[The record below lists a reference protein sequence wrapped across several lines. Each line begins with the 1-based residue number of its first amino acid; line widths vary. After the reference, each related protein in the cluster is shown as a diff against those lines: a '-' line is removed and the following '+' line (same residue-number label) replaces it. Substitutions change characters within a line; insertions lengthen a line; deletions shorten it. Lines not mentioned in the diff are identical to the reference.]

1 MTHARPP
8 RLQGR
13 VAGDEAARSEGE
25 GPRAGHEARR
35 AELAAIEAGLAAKG
49 DRISSLRGVTF
60 LIAAGVGLCTW
71 LASLPRPLFVVAGV
85 AGGAFVFLVVR
96 HALLVTRAAE
106 VAARRLVVERSLARI
121 DHAWAKCGPPAPAL
135 AALGRTGGFEPAK
148 HPYAVDLD
156 VLGEASLYRL
166 VNTARTADGE
176 QRVAAWLLEPA
187 PLDVARARQVA
198 AREIAGAHRFREDLE
213 HLAAGAGTGGK
224 ERDPI
229 LGWAAAAPAGGAP
242 LHAHALARAARAIT
256 VLAIAGLAYA
266 AFAPAGGPLWAQR
279 AWILPALL
287 QIGLLGALRE
297 PIASALAIV
306 GARDAPFAAYLEL
319 VRRNEAER
327 FDAPAHVA
335 PRAALDGA
343 SLALGRLA
351 RAVSFA
357 EARENALARLLWTGL
372 FAWDL
377 HAAVVVERW
386 RTANGARVAA
396 WVSAIAEIE
405 ALASLGALAHDHPD
419 FTFADLV
426 DGAPRFDAAALGH
439 PLLPDDRRVGNDV
452 ALGGDGP
459 RALLVTGSNMS
470 GKSTLLRAI
479 GVNAALAL
487 AGAPCCCARL
497 AISPL
502 RVWTSMRVTD
512 SLEGGVSHF
521 YAELARLKAVVDAKD
536 RGDPVL
542 FLLDEVMHGTNSR
555 ERQIGARAVTL
566 DLVRGDGHAIG
577 AVSSHDLGLG
587 DLERESDGAVRAVH
601 FEKQVDGGKM
611 TFDYRMKRGVVRSGN
626 ALRLMR
632 ELGLPVPDA

>member
-1 MTHARPP
+1 M
-8 RLQGR
+8 
-13 VAGDEAARSEGE
+13 AGDEAARSRPATAESPRSDDG
-25 GPRAGHEARR
+25 GPRAAHEARR
-35 AELAAIEAGLAAKG
+35 AELAAIEAALAAKG

-60 LIAAGVGLCTW
+60 LIAAGVALGTW
-71 LASLPRPLFVVAGV
+71 LASLPRPLFAVA
-85 AGGAFVFLVVR
+85 AIAACAFVFLVVR
-96 HALLVTRAAE
+96 HAVLVTRAAE
-106 VAARRLVVERSLARI
+106 VAARRAVVERALARI
-121 DHAWAKCGPPAPAL
+121 DHAWAKCGPAAPAI
-135 AALGRTGGFEPAK
+135 AAEARGGAPRFEPAK

-176 QRVAAWLLEPA
+176 QRVAAWLLDPA
-187 PLDVARARQVA
+187 PLEVARARQLA
-198 AREIAGAHRFREDLE
+198 AREIAGARRFREDLE

-229 LGWAAAAPAGGAP
+229 LGWADAAPTGTP
-242 LHAHALARAARAIT
+242 LHALPLARAARAVT
-256 VLAIAGLAYA
+256 LLAIAGLAYA
-266 AFAPAGGPLWAQR
+266 AVAPTGAPLWAQR

-297 PIASALAIV
+297 PIAAALSIV
-306 GARDAPFAAYLEL
+306 GARDAPFAAYLAL
-319 VRRNEAER
+319 VRRIEAER
-327 FDAPAHVA
+327 FDAPALAA

-343 SLALGRLA
+343 TAALGRLA

-357 EARENALARLLWTGL
+357 EARENALARLLLNGL

-386 RTANGARVAA
+386 RTANGARVAG

-419 FTFADLV
+419 FTFAELV
-426 DGAPRFDAAALGH
+426 DGAPRLDATALGH
-439 PLLPDDRRVGNDV
+439 PLIVDDRRVSNDV

-487 AGAPCCCARL
+487 AGAPCCCERL
-497 AISPL
+497 VIAPL

-566 DLVRGDGHAIG
+566 DLVRGDHPAIG

-587 DLERESDGAVRAVH
+587 DLEQESGGVVRAVH
-601 FEKQVDGGKM
+601 FEEQVDAGKM
-611 TFDYRMKRGVVRSGN
+611 TFDYRMKPGVVRSGN

-632 ELGLPVPDA
+632 ELGLPV